1 VTRAER
7 TLVKFPG
14 GAAVTTVFGVSAES
28 WAMLMAVS
36 PLLQVRQIR
45 RRRSSAGI
53 SITYFAVLLVGF
65 ALWIAY
71 GLARHDLPLVLPNSV
86 ALVVTAFTIAIALR
100 HRPSRQS
107 RGQVP

>member
-7 TLVKFPG
+7 IFVTIGVAP
-14 GAAVTTVFGVSAES
+14 VTTVLGISAAS

-45 RRRSSAGI
+45 RRRSSAGV
-53 SITYFAVLLVGF
+53 SIGYFGVLLVGF

-71 GLARHDLPLVLPNSV
+71 GVARRDLPLVLPNSAALLV
-86 ALVVTAFTIAIALR
+86 AGFTIGVASR
-100 HRPSRQS
+100 YRP
-107 RGQVP
+107 